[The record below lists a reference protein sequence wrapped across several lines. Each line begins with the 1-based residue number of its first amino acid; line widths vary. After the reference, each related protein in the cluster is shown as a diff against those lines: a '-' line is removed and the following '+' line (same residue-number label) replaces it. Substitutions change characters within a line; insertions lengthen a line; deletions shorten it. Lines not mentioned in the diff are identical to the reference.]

1 MLEFHSL
8 SPQPFEENL
17 PENFS
22 VFSQCFEHYFFK
34 TKEENPQHF

>member
-22 VFSQCFEHYFFK
+22 VFSHYFFK